1 MRTIREAESV
11 PVRAIGRSSAK
22 CETVNGRQQFCSQ
35 QLMDENCG
43 SEEPCS
49 CMPLRMQQAWDGGA
63 ANASAAGA
71 RTLTSSNTSK
81 SLAVNGRMQPQA
93 PHLIHRA

>member
-1 MRTIREAESV
+1 
-11 PVRAIGRSSAK
+11 
-22 CETVNGRQQFCSQ
+22 
-35 QLMDENCG
+35 
-43 SEEPCS
+43 
-49 CMPLRMQQAWDGGA
+49 MPLRMQQACVGGA

-93 PHLIHRA
+93 PHLICKA